1 MQDKILFID
10 TETGGLNP
18 LKHSLLSVGMVVWED
33 FKLTQ
38 SKEVLI
44 LEEGLILDEKAME
57 INKIDIQEHKKLAK
71 SPNEAISEIK
81 SFISQNFEENGK
93 VTLAGHNI
101 NFDVNF
107 LRIFL
112 DRNND
117 DFSRY
122 FSHRFIDTSSILY
135 FLYLS
140 GKLKEKAISSSQAFE
155 LFGITFEQNKRHTAL
170 ADAIATAKLFNQ
182 LLKTVA
188 KKMNLRDK
196 ETMQIDL
203 FSQPVQI

>member
-18 LKHSLLSVGMVVWED
+18 LQHPLLSIGLVVWED
-33 FKLTQ
+33 FELTS
-38 SKEVLI
+38 SKEILI
-44 LEEGLILDEKAME
+44 FEEGLTPDNRALD
-57 INKIDIQEHKKLAK
+57 INKIDINDHRKKAL
-71 SPNEAISEIK
+71 SPKEAINEIK
-81 SFISQNFEENGK
+81 TFLRKNFELDNK

-107 LRIFL
+107 LRFFL

-117 DFSRY
+117 DFGRY

-140 GKLKEKAISSSQAFE
+140 GKLKEKAVSSDRAFD
-155 LFGITFEQNKRHTAL
+155 LFGINFNQENRHTAL
-170 ADAIATAKLFNQ
+170 ADAIATAQLFNN

-188 KKMNLRDK
+188 KKINLQAK
-196 ETMQIDL
+196 ETGQIDL
-203 FSQPVQI
+203 FTNLL